1 MARGKTKNKKKLK
14 RKKRGF
20 LYVTLRIMLCLAVAL
35 LVWPV
40 YCVVL
45 YKFVPVYYTPLMLQ
59 RYVENIGVANKQS
72 SFKEWVPYEQISPAL
87 TRAVISSEDNLFQKH
102 NGFSFDMIQKAW
114 DDIQKGK
121 RFRGG
126 STISQQTAKNVFLF
140 PIKSYVRKAYE
151 AYLTLLIEGIWGKR
165 RIMEVYL
172 NVIEMGDGVYGAEAA
187 AKMFFNRKAK
197 DLNDQQ
203 CALIAACL
211 PNPLIYHVNK
221 PSNYILKRQAKIIS
235 LMPKMG
241 KIEL

>member
-1 MARGKTKNKKKLK
+1 MAQGKTKRKNKV
-14 RKKRGF
+14 RKRGF
-20 LYVTLRIMLCLAVAL
+20 SFYLIRILFILSAAL

-40 YCVVL
+40 YFVIL

-59 RYVENIGVANKQS
+59 RKIENIGVANKHS
-72 SFKEWVPYEQISPAL
+72 AVKEWVPYEDISPSL
-87 TRAVISSEDNLFQKH
+87 TRAVISSEDNLFQTH
-102 NGFSFDMIQKAW
+102 SGFSFDMMQKAW
-114 DDIQKGK
+114 NDIQKGK

-140 PIKSYVRKAYE
+140 PVKSYVRKAYE
-151 AYLTLLIEGIWGKR
+151 AYLTFLIENIWGKK

-172 NVIEMGDGVYGAEAA
+172 NVIEMGDGIYGAEAA
-187 AKMFFNRKAK
+187 AKTFFNKRAK
-197 DLNDQQ
+197 DLNPQQ

-211 PNPLIYHVNK
+211 PNPLIYHVNR
-221 PSNYILKRQAKIIS
+221 PSNYILKRQAKIIA

>member
-1 MARGKTKNKKKLK
+1 MAHAKKKRNK
-14 RKKRGF
+14 TRRKRGF
-20 LYVTLRIMLCLAVAL
+20 FFYLIRIMLCISVVL
-35 LVWPV
+35 LVWPI
-40 YCVVL
+40 YFVVL

-59 RYVENIGVANKQS
+59 RKIEGIGMANKPSAQ
-72 SFKEWVPYEQISPAL
+72 KEWVSYEEISPAL

-102 NGFSFDMIQKAW
+102 NGFSFDNMQKAW

-140 PIKSYVRKAYE
+140 PVKSYVRKAYE
-151 AYLTLLIEGIWGKR
+151 AYLTVLIEWIWGKH

-172 NVIEMGDGVYGAEAA
+172 NVIEMGDGIYGAEAA
-187 AKMFFNRKAK
+187 AKHFFNRRAK
-197 DLNDQQ
+197 DLNNQQ

-211 PNPLIYHVNK
+211 PNPLIYKVGQ
-221 PSNYILKRQAKIIS
+221 PSRYIQKRQATILS

>member
-1 MARGKTKNKKKLK
+1 M
-14 RKKRGF
+14 
-20 LYVTLRIMLCLAVAL
+20 

-40 YCVVL
+40 YFVVL

-59 RYVENIGVANKQS
+59 RKFENIGVANAPSAKQN
-72 SFKEWVPYEQISPAL
+72 WVPYEKISPSLA
-87 TRAVISSEDNLFQKH
+87 RAVISSEDNLFQKH
-102 NGFSFDMIQKAW
+102 NGFCFDMIQKAW

-140 PIKSYVRKAYE
+140 PVKSYVRKAYE
-151 AYLTLLIEGIWGKR
+151 AYLTVLIEAIWGKR

-172 NVIEMGDGVYGAEAA
+172 NVIEMGNGIYGAEAA
-187 AKMFFNRKAK
+187 AKEFFNRQAK
-197 DLNDQQ
+197 DLNPQQ

-211 PNPLIYHVNK
+211 PNPLVYNVK
-221 PSNYILKRQAKIIS
+221 RPSKYILGRQAKILS

-241 KIEL
+241 EIKL